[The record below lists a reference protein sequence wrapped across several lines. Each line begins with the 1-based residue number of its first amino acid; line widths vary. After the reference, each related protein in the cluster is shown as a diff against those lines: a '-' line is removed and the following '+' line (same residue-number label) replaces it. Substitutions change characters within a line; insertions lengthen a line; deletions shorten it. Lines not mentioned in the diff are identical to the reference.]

1 MSGGIFRK
9 VSLERLSS
17 PEQLDQLFSVT
28 TPRAWF
34 ALIAIGCILAT
45 SLLWGI
51 FGSVSTKVNGQ
62 GIIIKSFGVYNI
74 THTGGGQISD
84 VRVAVGDVVKRGDVV
99 ARIDQPEL
107 IGQINDLKTELEH
120 LKKLELSGAGPDE
133 EENLGTELSGLYELI
148 RQIKEARSSL
158 PYEEAN
164 YKSAVSGM
172 QYEIQRAEISLE
184 QANINEAN
192 MQNYVDKLTILYEGG
207 AISENELVNAK
218 KDLELACL
226 EARAAA
232 DELAKLS
239 AGEWQEETVITYRA
253 KLQQAQLNVQLLE
266 EQFTTTKAM
275 KISETENKI
284 SKLQDELNLKMEVV
298 SRVDGRVL
306 EVQARKGDIIQPG
319 VNLASLERMGNT
331 VKLEVILYVK
341 AEEGKNIMPGMEA
354 QISPSTVKKEE
365 YGFMLGRVVSVSE
378 YPATAQGMMIS
389 LGSEELVSK
398 LSGEGAPLEVRIDV
412 VTDEST
418 ESGYKWSSSKGPPLK
433 INSGT
438 LCTGT
443 VAVSEMRPIG
453 MVIPM
458 VKNSLSTD

>member
-34 ALIAIGCILAT
+34 ALIAIACILAA

-62 GIIIKSFGVYNI
+62 GIILKSFGVYNI

-99 ARIDQPEL
+99 ARVDQPEL
-107 IGQINDLKTELEH
+107 IRQINDLKTELER
-120 LKKLELSGAGPDE
+120 LKEIELTGAGPGE
-133 EENLGTELSGLYELI
+133 EKNLGSELSGLYDLK

-158 PYEEAN
+158 PYDEAN

-172 QYEIQRAEISLE
+172 QHEIQRAEISLE
-184 QANINEAN
+184 QAQINETN
-192 MQNYVDKLTILYEGG
+192 MQNYVDKLTVLYEGG
-207 AISENELVNAK
+207 AVSDHELTNAK
-218 KDLELACL
+218 KDLELARL
-226 EARAAA
+226 EARAATE
-232 DELAKLS
+232 ELAKLS
-239 AGEWQEETVITYRA
+239 AGEWQETVITYRA

-266 EQFTTTKAM
+266 EQFAATKAM

-284 SKLQDELNLKMEVV
+284 SQLQDELNLKMEVV

-306 EVQARKGDIIQPG
+306 EVEARKGDIIQPG
-319 VNLASLERMGNT
+319 VNIASLERVGNT
-331 VKLEVILYVK
+331 VKLEVVLYVK

-378 YPATAQGMMIS
+378 YPTTAQGMMIS

-412 VTDEST
+412 VTDENT
-418 ESGYKWSSSKGPPLK
+418 VSGYKWSSSKGPPLK

-443 VAVSEMRPIG
+443 VAVSELRPIG
-453 MVIPM
+453 MIIPI

>member
-1 MSGGIFRK
+1 LSGGIFRK

-28 TPRAWF
+28 NPRAWF

-51 FGSVSTKVNGQ
+51 FGSVPTRVSGQ
-62 GIIIKSFGVYNI
+62 GIIIKSFGVHNI
-74 THTGGGQISD
+74 AHTVGGQISD
-84 VRVAVGDVVKRGDVV
+84 VRVSVGDMVKRGDVV
-99 ARIDQPEL
+99 ARIDQPDL
-107 IGQINDLKTELEH
+107 VDQINDLKTRLEH
-120 LKKLELSGAGPDE
+120 LKKLEVSGFSPGE
-133 EENLGTELSGLYELI
+133 EKNPGSELSGLYDLI
-148 RQIKEARSSL
+148 RKIREARSSL

-164 YKSAVSGM
+164 YNSAVSGR
-172 QYEIQRAEISLE
+172 QHEIGRAKISLE
-184 QANINEAN
+184 QARITEENR
-192 MQNYVDKLTILYEGG
+192 QNYVNKLTRLYETGVV
-207 AISENELVNAK
+207 SENELTNAR
-218 KDLELACL
+218 KDMDLARL
-226 EARAAA
+226 EARSAAE
-232 DELAKLS
+232 ELAKLS
-239 AGEWQEETVITYRA
+239 AGEWQETVITYKA

-266 EQFTTTKAM
+266 EQFATTKSM
-275 KISETENKI
+275 NISETEKKI
-284 SKLQDELNLKMEVV
+284 AKLQDDLNLKAAVV

-306 EVQARKGDIIQPG
+306 EVQARKGDLIQPG
-319 VNLASLERMGNT
+319 ANLVSLERMGNT

-341 AEEGKNIMPGMEA
+341 AEEGKNILPGMEA

-389 LGSEELVSK
+389 LGSKDLVSK

-412 VTDEST
+412 ITDEST
-418 ESGYKWSSSKGPPLK
+418 VSGYRWSSSKGPPQK

-438 LCTGT
+438 LCNGT
-443 VAVSEMRPIG
+443 VTVSELRPIN

-458 VKNSLSTD
+458 AKKALSIY

>member
-1 MSGGIFRK
+1 LSDGIFRK

-45 SLLWGI
+45 SFIWGI
-51 FGSVSTKVNGQ
+51 FGSVPTKVNGQ
-62 GIIIKSFGVYNI
+62 GIIMKSFGVHNI
-74 THTGGGQISD
+74 THTGAGQISD
-84 VRVAVGDVVKRGDVV
+84 VRVSVGDVVKRGDVV
-99 ARIDQPEL
+99 ARIDQPDL
-107 IGQINDLKTELEH
+107 VGQINDLKTELEH
-120 LKKLELSGAGPDE
+120 LKKLEVSGVDPGE
-133 EENLGTELSGLYELI
+133 EKNLGSELSGLYELI
-148 RQIKEARSSL
+148 RRIKEARSSL

-164 YKSAVSGM
+164 YKSAVSGR
-172 QYEIQRAEISLE
+172 QYEIGRAEISLE
-184 QANINEAN
+184 QARINEEN
-192 MQNYVDKLTILYEGG
+192 RQNYVDKLTVLYEAG
-207 AISENELVNAK
+207 AISQTELTNAK
-218 KDLELACL
+218 KDLELARL

-232 DELAKLS
+232 EELAKLS
-239 AGEWQEETVITYRA
+239 AGEWQETVITYKA

-266 EQFTTTKAM
+266 EQFATTKAM
-275 KISETENKI
+275 KISEAEEKI
-284 SKLQDELNLKMEVV
+284 SQLQDDLNQKMEVV

-306 EVQARKGDIIQPG
+306 EVQARKGDMIQPG
-319 VNLASLERMGNT
+319 ANLVSLERMGNT
-331 VKLEVILYVK
+331 VKLEVILYVR
-341 AEEGKNIMPGMEA
+341 AEEGKNIRPGMEA

-389 LGSEELVSK
+389 LGSKDLVSR

-418 ESGYKWSSSKGPPLK
+418 ESGYMWSSSKGPPLK

-443 VAVSEMRPIG
+443 VAVSEQRPIS

-458 VKNSLSTD
+458 VKKALSIY

>member
-1 MSGGIFRK
+1 MSGGIFPK

-34 ALIAIGCILAT
+34 ALIAIGFILAA

-62 GIIIKSFGVYNI
+62 GMIIKSHGVYNI

-99 ARIDQPEL
+99 ARVDQPEL
-107 IGQINDLKTELEH
+107 VGQINDLKTELEH
-120 LKKLELSGAGPDE
+120 LKKLELSGTGPGE
-133 EENLGTELSGLYELI
+133 EESLGSELSGLYDLN

-164 YKSAVSGM
+164 YKSAVLGM
-172 QYEIQRAEISLE
+172 QYEMQRAEIRLE
-184 QANINEAN
+184 QAKLNEKN
-192 MQNYVDKLTILYEGG
+192 TQHYMDKLTTLYEGG
-207 AISENELVNAK
+207 AVSEHELNNAK
-218 KDLELACL
+218 KDLELARL
-226 EARAAA
+226 ETRAAA
-232 DELAKLS
+232 EELAKLS
-239 AGEWQEETVITYRA
+239 AGEWQETVITYRA

-266 EQFTTTKAM
+266 EQFATTKAM

-306 EVQARKGDIIQPG
+306 EVRARKGDLIQPG
-319 VNLASLERMGNT
+319 ANLVSLERMGNT

-418 ESGYKWSSSKGPPLK
+418 VSGYKWSSSKGPPLK

-443 VAVSEMRPIG
+443 VAVSQMRPIG

-458 VKNSLSTD
+458 VKKSLSAD